1 MPKGKGKRKAQPP
14 VPPSSEQQ
22 AQAEG
27 LTLLMS
33 KNNKGYLCV
42 CLDKPGRRAGGATL
56 QGGAPWGADA
66 ARWGGNS
73 GGNGGGTSVGKEG

>member
-33 KNNKGYLCV
+33 KNNTGYSCV
-42 CLDKPGRRAGGATL
+42 YSKPGLAKPYQARVCRGGKVVHLGYFGT
-56 QGGAPWGADA
+56 
-66 ARWGGNS
+66 NS
-73 GGNGGGTSVGKEG
+73 R

>member
-27 LTLLMS
+27 LVLRVADKKT
-33 KNNKGYLCV
+33 GYFGV
-42 CLDKPGRRAGGATL
+42 KRSGTRQETKPY
-56 QGGAPWGADA
+56 QAPG
-66 ARWGGNS
+66 
-73 GGNGGGTSVGKEG
+73 